1 MTSTT
6 LLIGRTPAAERRR
19 ASQSGDGPTRT
30 SATAAAYRG
39 QRSGASMATS
49 RPSAASR
56 RAVGAPGGRTVLMGR
71 PASSHGRRKAT
82 PQAVATSR
90 ARPTTLR
97 QSGRL
102 AVISKSITAS
112 SVSTGSIRR
121 HLEPA
126 HREQRRQVG
135 GGQADSSQFTE
146 PGSEEFQT
154 ENCSRNRR
162 SFS

>member
-6 LLIGRTPAAERRR
+6 LLIGRTPAAVRR
-19 ASQSGDGPTRT
+19 AASQAGDGPTRT

-39 QRSGASMATS
+39 QSSASSMLTS

-56 RAVGAPGGRTVLMGR
+56 LAVGPDGGRTVLIGR
-71 PASSHGRRKAT
+71 PASSRAGAART
-82 PQAVATSR
+82 PHAVATSR
-90 ARPTTLR
+90 ASPATLR

-112 SVSTGSIRR
+112 LSVERLHAC

-135 GGQADSSQFTE
+135 DGQA
-146 PGSEEFQT
+146 
-154 ENCSRNRR
+154 
-162 SFS
+162 